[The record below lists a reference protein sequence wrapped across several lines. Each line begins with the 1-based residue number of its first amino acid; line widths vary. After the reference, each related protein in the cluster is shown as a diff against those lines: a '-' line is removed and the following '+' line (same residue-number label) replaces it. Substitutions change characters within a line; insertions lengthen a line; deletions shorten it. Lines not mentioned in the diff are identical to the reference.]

1 MKGQQVA
8 IGIVVV
14 MVIFAGLV
22 TGLAYLFSN
31 ELGEG
36 SRVETVPIVEKRI
49 ESVMYTMSAVDK
61 GSTTVKL
68 GERYGLEK
76 DNGDILIN
84 YTADLTIKPVEEERR
99 RIDPP
104 VSFSIGEKGFSDRF
118 CVSKSDSELELSAE
132 AC

>member
-8 IGIVVV
+8 TGIVAV

-22 TGLAYLFSN
+22 IGLAYLFSN

-49 ESVMYTMSAVDK
+49 ESVLYTMSAVEK

-68 GERYGLEK
+68 GDSYGLEK
-76 DNGDILIN
+76 DNGEVLIN
-84 YTADLTIKPVEEERR
+84 YTAELTIKPVEEEQRV
-99 RIDPP
+99 INPP
-104 VSFSIGEKGFSDRF
+104 VNFSIGEEGVSDRF
-118 CVSKSDSELELSAE
+118 CVSKSDSDLELSVE